1 MPKLDRVLGTIK
13 SYLLFSLFIVTIN
26 KIEFIIATIQKISRS
41 IQEKKL
47 ETKFISG
54 LSKSSIKNTINVPA
68 SIIDI

>member
-13 SYLLFSLFIVTIN
+13 SYLFFSLFIVTIN